1 MTRWKITIEYDG
13 TYYAGGQRQDNVPSI
28 QGEIEKAVHKFCQQK
43 LTVTGASRTDS
54 GVHAQGQIAHF
65 DLDYGD
71 RSLRGFDLM
80 KALNAHLR
88 PQPISILHAEEVD
101 EHFHARFSAHE
112 KLYTYRIINKP
123 SFLALDQ
130 NRAWIVKTELDVAAM
145 QAAAEVLRGE
155 HDFASF
161 RASECQANT
170 SIRSV
175 NRLEFEERNIDP
187 WGGREILMH
196 VEGHAFL
203 HHMVRNIVGAL
214 IEVGRG
220 GKPVGWLKDLL
231 LIKDR
236 TQAAPTAKPD
246 GLYLVNV
253 SYPDEMNLPQEALG
267 PYFFHEK

>member
-1 MTRWKITIEYDG
+1 MTRLKITIEFDG
-13 TYYAGGQRQDNVPSI
+13 TNYAGWQRQDNVPSI

-130 NRAWIVKTELDVAAM
+130 NRAWLVKTELDVAAM
-145 QAAAEVLRGE
+145 QDAAEVLRGE

-187 WGGREILMH
+187 RGGREILMH

-203 HHMVRNIVGAL
+203 HHMVRNIVGTL
-214 IEVGRG
+214 VLVGQ
-220 GKPVGWLKDLL
+220 GKLDKQGVQDILDA
-231 LIKDR
+231 KDR
-236 TQAAPTAKPD
+236 TQAGMTAPSD
-246 GLYLVNV
+246 GLYLVKID
-253 SYPDEMNLPQEALG
+253 Y
-267 PYFFHEK
+267 

>member
-13 TYYAGGQRQDNVPSI
+13 TNYAGWQRQDNVPSI
-28 QGEIEKAVHKFCQQK
+28 QGEIEKAVYKFCQQK

-54 GVHAQGQIAHF
+54 GVHAHGQIAHF

-71 RSLRGFDLM
+71 RPLRGFDLM

-130 NRAWIVKTELDVAAM
+130 NRAWLVKTDLDVVAM
-145 QAAAEVLRGE
+145 QDAAEVLRGE

-175 NRLEFEERNIDP
+175 NRLEFEERHIDP

-203 HHMVRNIVGAL
+203 HHMVRNIAGTLVLVGQ
-214 IEVGRG
+214 
-220 GKPVGWLKDLL
+220 GKLDKQGVQDILDA
-231 LIKDR
+231 KDR
-236 TQAAPTAKPD
+236 TQAGMTAPSD
-246 GLYLVNV
+246 GLYLVKID
-253 SYPDEMNLPQEALG
+253 Y
-267 PYFFHEK
+267 